1 MIRELISRFSRSL
14 SGRTVSARRHHKAP
28 VRVWFDPEANNDR
41 ARDAARAA
49 YILGETVDISRSGIG
64 FTVASIRLK
73 EKYLV
78 NQDRPLNV
86 EIDLPNGKVCMRAIG
101 RRYEK
106 VGANVST
113 EQFLVGATILSLT
126 GTDKEIY
133 EAFLRKGT
141 RGVNSVTPTLKL
153 GIDQ

>member
-1 MIRELISRFSRSL
+1 MIRELITRFSRSF
-14 SGRTVSARRHHKAP
+14 SERTVSARRHYKAP
-28 VRVWFDPEANNDR
+28 IKIWFDPEANTER
-41 ARDAARAA
+41 SREIARQSCIFA
-49 YILGETVDISRSGIG
+49 ETVDISRSGIG
-64 FTVASIRLK
+64 FLAPVIRVK

-78 NQDRPLNV
+78 NQERPLNI

-106 VGANVST
+106 VGADVSS
-113 EQFLVGATILSLT
+113 EKFLVGATILNLT

-133 EAFLRKGT
+133 ETFLRNGT
-141 RGVNSVTPTLKL
+141 RGMKAAPRSLEL